1 MVWFSIPAGGVHFVD
16 IKLRNVRLPGSP
28 FKVNAAEGTRRPIS
42 YCVCRVCSCVPDAM
56 RAVLSPGRR
65 KTPRSPKSP
74 KTKAIKE
81 GKQPPVSL
89 QLPAGE
95 EKDRQPLLSPRSLMT
110 NNKKDKRFTLRLLSP
125 NAFAFS

>member
-1 MVWFSIPAGGVHFVD
+1 
-16 IKLRNVRLPGSP
+16 
-28 FKVNAAEGTRRPIS
+28 
-42 YCVCRVCSCVPDAM
+42 M

-74 KTKAIKE
+74 KTKASKE

-110 NNKKDKRFTLRLLSP
+110 NKKDKRFTLRLLSP
-125 NAFAFS
+125 NAQQFLLTFLQVIDQERWSVHHALLL

>member
-1 MVWFSIPAGGVHFVD
+1 M
-16 IKLRNVRLPGSP
+16 LR
-28 FKVNAAEGTRRPIS
+28 
-42 YCVCRVCSCVPDAM
+42 VCRVYTRVPDAM

-74 KTKAIKE
+74 KTKASKE

-110 NNKKDKRFTLRLLSP
+110 NKKDKRFTLRLLSP
-125 NAFAFS
+125 NAQQFLLTFLQVIDQERWSVHHALLL